1 MYIITYTEDN
11 LENRNGGKMDLSI
24 KSLGDRIKTFRKR
37 LNLTQKDLANQ
48 MGFNSPETLSQIER
62 GDRELK
68 AWELVKLAKLLSL
81 NLNDLL
87 RIENVQEK
95 PVVLWRESPETDRE
109 IKESKFIKHCE
120 DYAMLEELS
129 RSRTAEQFPQKK
141 VSPDDVSY
149 ETARR
154 LASEIRR
161 EFNLGDRPARE
172 LIKILEEGFGVKI
185 WYFDMEEGS
194 AASTIGPFGPA
205 ILMNLNEAPWRRN
218 YNFAHEIFHLITW
231 DSLPPSLIKNSPD
244 LWDKLEKIANVFASC
259 ILLPNDVV
267 TVEFE
272 KNIDKKSITYIDLIG
287 MARKFDVST
296 EALLFSLL
304 NLKLLDKNTVDN
316 ILKDQ
321 LFREIDRSTMAP
333 SWWRPP
339 EFPER
344 FVRLAFVAYKKGKLS
359 KAKLADMLDTSLID
373 LPETLQ
379 EYGHKD
385 REGYDAEVR
394 VA

>member
-1 MYIITYTEDN
+1 
-11 LENRNGGKMDLSI
+11 MDLSI

-37 LNLTQKDLANQ
+37 LNLTQKDLAIQ

-68 AWELVKLAKLLSL
+68 AWELVQLAKLLSL

-87 RIENVQEK
+87 NIESVQEK
-95 PVVLWRESPETDRE
+95 PVVLWRASLETEKE

-129 RSRTAEQFPQKK
+129 GNRTTEQFPQKK
-141 VSPDDVSY
+141 VGPDDISY

-172 LIKILEEGFGVKI
+172 LIKILEEGFGIKI
-185 WYFDMEEGS
+185 WYFEMEEGS

-231 DSLPPSLIKNSPD
+231 NSFPPSLIKKSPD

-259 ILLPNDVV
+259 ILLPSDVV

-272 KNIDKKSITYIDLIG
+272 KNRDKNSIAYIDLIG

-296 EALLFSLL
+296 EALLFRLL
-304 NLKLLDKNTVDN
+304 NLKLLNKNTVDK

-321 LFREIDRSTMAP
+321 LFREIDKSTMAP
-333 SWWRPP
+333 RWWLPP

-344 FVRLAFVAYKKGKLS
+344 FVRLAFVAYKKGRLS
-359 KAKLADMLDTSLID
+359 KAKLAEMLDTSLID
-373 LPETLQ
+373 LPKTLQ

>member
-1 MYIITYTEDN
+1 
-11 LENRNGGKMDLSI
+11 MDLSI

-231 DSLPPSLIKNSPD
+231 NSLPPSLIKNSPD

-344 FVRLAFVAYKKGKLS
+344 FVRLAFVAYKKGRLS
-359 KAKLADMLDTSLID
+359 KAKLAEMLDTSLID
-373 LPETLQ
+373 LPKTLQ

>member
-1 MYIITYTEDN
+1 
-11 LENRNGGKMDLSI
+11 MDLSI
-24 KSLGDRIKTFRKR
+24 KSLGDRIKMFRKR
-37 LNLTQKDLANQ
+37 LNLTQKDLANK

-68 AWELVKLAKLLSL
+68 AWELVQIAKLLSL

-87 RIENVQEK
+87 NIEDLQER
-95 PVVLWRESPETDRE
+95 PVVLWRAEPETDKE
-109 IKESKFIKHCE
+109 SKESKFIKHCE
-120 DYAMLEELS
+120 DYAMLETLS
-129 RSRTAEQFPQKK
+129 GGRTAEQFPQKQI
-141 VSPDDVSY
+141 SPDDISY

-231 DSLPPSLIKNSPD
+231 NSLPPSLIKNSPD

-359 KAKLADMLDTSLID
+359 KAKLAEMLDTSLID
-373 LPETLQ
+373 LSKILQ

>member
-1 MYIITYTEDN
+1 MYIITHTEDN

-141 VSPDDVSY
+141 VRPDDVSY

-231 DSLPPSLIKNSPD
+231 NSLPPSLIKNSPD

-316 ILKDQ
+316 ILEDQ

-344 FVRLAFVAYKKGKLS
+344 FVRLAFVAYKKGRLS
-359 KAKLADMLDTSLID
+359 KAKLAEMLDTSLID
-373 LPETLQ
+373 LPKTLQ

>member
-1 MYIITYTEDN
+1 M
-11 LENRNGGKMDLSI
+11 KMDSSI
-24 KSLGDRIKTFRKR
+24 KFLGDRIKTFRKR
-37 LNLTQKDLANQ
+37 LNLTQKDLAIQ
-48 MGFNSPETLSQIER
+48 MGFNSPETISQLER

-68 AWELVKLAKLLSL
+68 AWELVQLAKLLST
-81 NLNDLL
+81 NLSDLL
-87 RIENVQEK
+87 SIEELQEK
-95 PVVLWRESPETDRE
+95 PIVLWRESPETEKE
-109 IKESKFIKHCE
+109 IKELKFIKHCE

-129 RSRTAEQFPQKK
+129 GGRTAEQFPQKK

-149 ETARR
+149 EVARR

-185 WYFDMEEGS
+185 WYFEMEEGS

-231 DSLPPSLIKNSPD
+231 NSFPPSLLEKERD

-259 ILLPNDVV
+259 ILLPSDVV

-272 KNIDKKSITYIDLIG
+272 KNIDKNSIAYIDLIG

-296 EALLFSLL
+296 EALLFRLL
-304 NLKLLDKNTVDN
+304 NLKLLGKNTVDN

-321 LFREIDRSTMAP
+321 LFREIDKSTMAP
-333 SWWRPP
+333 RWWRPP
-339 EFPER
+339 KFPER
-344 FVRLAFVAYKKGKLS
+344 FVRLAFVAYKKGRLS
-359 KAKLADMLDTSLID
+359 KAKLAEMLDTSLID
-373 LPETLQ
+373 LPKTLQ

-394 VA
+394 VV

>member
-1 MYIITYTEDN
+1 
-11 LENRNGGKMDLSI
+11 MDLSI

-37 LNLTQKDLANQ
+37 LNLTQKDLAVQ

-62 GDRELK
+62 GERELK
-68 AWELVKLAKLLSL
+68 AVELVQLAKFLSV

-87 RIENVQEK
+87 SIESFHEK
-95 PVVLWRESPETDRE
+95 PVVLWRKSPETDRE

-129 RSRTAEQFPQKK
+129 GSRTAEQFPQKR
-141 VSPDDVSY
+141 VGPDDISY
-149 ETARR
+149 EMARR

-185 WYFDMEEGS
+185 WYFEMEEGS

-231 DSLPPSLIKNSPD
+231 SSFPPSLIKKKPD
-244 LWDKLEKIANVFASC
+244 LWDMLEKIANVFASC
-259 ILLPNDVV
+259 ILLPSDVV

-296 EALLFSLL
+296 EALFFSLL

-316 ILKDQ
+316 ILKNQ

-344 FVRLAFVAYKKGKLS
+344 FVRLAFVAYKKGRLS
-359 KAKLADMLDTSLID
+359 KAKLAEMLDTSLID
-373 LPETLQ
+373 LPKTLQ

>member
-1 MYIITYTEDN
+1 MYIITHTEDN

-141 VSPDDVSY
+141 VRPDDVSY

-231 DSLPPSLIKNSPD
+231 NSLPPSLIKNSPD

-359 KAKLADMLDTSLID
+359 KAKLAEMLDTSLID
-373 LPETLQ
+373 LPKTLQ

>member
-1 MYIITYTEDN
+1 
-11 LENRNGGKMDLSI
+11 MDLSI
-24 KSLGDRIKTFRKR
+24 KSLGDRIKTLRKG
-37 LNLTQKDLANQ
+37 LNLTQKDLAIQ
-48 MGFNSPETLSQIER
+48 MGFNSPETVSQIER

-68 AWELVKLAKLLSL
+68 AWELVQLAKLLSL

-87 RIENVQEK
+87 SIEDVQER
-95 PVVLWRESPETDRE
+95 PVVLWRASPETEKE

-231 DSLPPSLIKNSPD
+231 NSLPPSLIKNSPD

-359 KAKLADMLDTSLID
+359 KAKLAEMLDTSLID
-373 LPETLQ
+373 LPKILQ

>member
-1 MYIITYTEDN
+1 MYIITHTEDN

-231 DSLPPSLIKNSPD
+231 NSLPPSLIKNSPD

-359 KAKLADMLDTSLID
+359 KAKLAEMLDTSLID
-373 LPETLQ
+373 LPKTLQ

>member
-1 MYIITYTEDN
+1 
-11 LENRNGGKMDLSI
+11 MDLPI
-24 KSLGDRIKTFRKR
+24 KSLGDRIKTYRKR
-37 LNLTQKDLANQ
+37 LKLTQKDLAVQ
-48 MGFNSPETLSQIER
+48 IGFNSPETVSQIER

-68 AWELVKLAKLLSL
+68 AWELVKLAGLLSIG
-81 NLNDLL
+81 LNDLL
-87 RIENVQEK
+87 SADGFQEK
-95 PVVLWRESPETDRE
+95 PFVLWRESPETEKE
-109 IKESKFIKHCE
+109 IKELKFIKHCE

-129 RSRTAEQFPQKK
+129 GSRTAERFPQKK
-141 VSPDDVSY
+141 VSYDDVSY

-154 LASEIRR
+154 LAHEIRR

-172 LIKILEEGFGVKI
+172 LIKIFEEGFGVKI
-185 WYFDMEEGS
+185 WYFEMEEGS

-231 DSLPPSLIKNSPD
+231 NSFPPGLLEKKRD
-244 LWDKLEKIANVFASC
+244 LWENLEKIANVFASC
-259 ILLPNDVV
+259 ILLPSDVV

-272 KNIDKKSITYIDLIG
+272 NNIDKNSIAYIDLIG
-287 MARKFDVST
+287 IARKFDVST
-296 EALLFSLL
+296 EALLFRLL
-304 NLKLLDKNTVDN
+304 NLKLLGKNTVDN
-316 ILKDQ
+316 ILKDP
-321 LFREIDRSTMAP
+321 LFREIDKSTMAP
-333 SWWRPP
+333 RWWRPP

-344 FVRLAFVAYKKGKLS
+344 FVRLAFVAYKKGRLS
-359 KAKLADMLDTSLID
+359 KAKLAEMLDTSLID
-373 LPETLQ
+373 LPKTLQ

>member
-1 MYIITYTEDN
+1 
-11 LENRNGGKMDLSI
+11 MDLSI

-95 PVVLWRESPETDRE
+95 PVVLWRESPETDKE
-109 IKESKFIKHCE
+109 SKESKFIKHCE

-231 DSLPPSLIKNSPD
+231 NSLPPSLIKNSPD

-359 KAKLADMLDTSLID
+359 KAKLAEMLDTSLID
-373 LPETLQ
+373 LSKILQ